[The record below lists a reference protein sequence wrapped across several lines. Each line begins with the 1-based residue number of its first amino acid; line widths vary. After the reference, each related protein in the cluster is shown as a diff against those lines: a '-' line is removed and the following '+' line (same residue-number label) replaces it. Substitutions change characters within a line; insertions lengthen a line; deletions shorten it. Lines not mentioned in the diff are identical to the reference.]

1 MNTNMIINI
10 SIIVGA
16 IAITIINENLK
27 KQNQQRMYDSIKN
40 KLNSSNASIRE
51 IKLAYKYETGKKSVL
66 YK

>member
-40 KLNSSNASIRE
+40 KLNTKDKEQDKEEVNENE
-51 IKLAYKYETGKKSVL
+51 IDER
-66 YK
+66 

>member
-27 KQNQQRMYDSIKN
+27 KTKPTKN
-40 KLNSSNASIRE
+40 
-51 IKLAYKYETGKKSVL
+51 V
-66 YK
+66 

>member
-51 IKLAYKYETGKKSVL
+51 IKLAYKY
-66 YK
+66 

>member
-40 KLNSSNASIRE
+40 KLNSVEPQNNHSQNN
-51 IKLAYKYETGKKSVL
+51 KLYVL
-66 YK
+66 SSK

>member
-27 KQNQQRMYDSIKN
+27 N
-40 KLNSSNASIRE
+40 KTNKECMIL
-51 IKLAYKYETGKKSVL
+51 
-66 YK
+66 

>member
-51 IKLAYKYETGKKSVL
+51 IKLAY
-66 YK
+66 